1 MEKNMDRQRE
11 VLSLRIIAARFI
23 SVNEKDGLAEL
34 NRITADASRV
44 IQWKYGR
51 LWLALVLTL
60 FATVATLLPGI
71 GFALAGDKTGA
82 ALAVVGLI
90 PFGLLMGVL
99 GYWRILQYGSM
110 RATEPQVGIYAD
122 ANDPAVLNLERL
134 FALLQLETTRR
145 AFYVTKNGARREV
158 DERYFFGSLRAAYV
172 AKESPIRD
180 ALFAPIG
187 FWFSHEIFMEVDVA
201 ALIAEAK
208 AKPNQAGA
216 KRTYDY
222 ADAIMSLIEHPDIR
236 NMEFGKRGNQTKIIG
251 LLEASY
257 ITRRKTPPS
266 ENQLAGYAKLILET
280 IAKNRSAKP

>member
-1 MEKNMDRQRE
+1 MDRQRE

-99 GYWRILQYGSM
+99 GYWRILQDGSK

-134 FALLQLETTRR
+134 FAILQLETTRR